1 MTPER
6 FRSLRRAAGIALFGF
21 VVFFISFMVAFPY
34 ERVKDNLVAVAS
46 AFNMDM
52 DVGSTG
58 PMLGFGVVMKDVT
71 LRTRP
76 DATTSGGGRKKAS
89 VITIDTARLGSS
101 PLVGVGDRVMDYNI
115 SLDTMGGRVD
125 ADLVATKELGETQ
138 LSTREIAMS
147 ELPGV
152 RSSIG
157 LPLGGQLDMDLDFK
171 APNNRNA
178 EGSGNL
184 EWKWA
189 GATVGDGKE
198 KLRIPG
204 NPLLAEGITFPR
216 IRIGDFKGKVAFN
229 KGVGRLSGVGARG
242 QDGEIKIEGE
252 VRLADPLNYS
262 YVDLYVT
269 FKLSDALLKA
279 NDRLQLMMQIAES
292 MGKRPDGHY
301 GFRMTGSFARM
312 GPIQWMKSSPFP
324 AGSRAEGP
332 QPPVAP
338 GATTALAARTN

>member
-1 MTPER
+1 MSPER
-6 FRSLRRAAGIALFGF
+6 WRTVRRAAGIIAFGV
-21 VVFFISFMVAFPY
+21 VVFFVSFMIAFPY

-46 AFNMDM
+46 SFNIDM

-76 DATTSGGGRKKAS
+76 DPTPAGGEKKRPS
-89 VITIDTARLGSS
+89 VITIDAARLGSS
-101 PLVGVGDRVMDYNI
+101 PLMGLRERLMDYTI
-115 SLDTMGGRVD
+115 SLDTMGGRID
-125 ADLVATKELGETQ
+125 ADLVATRELGETK
-138 LSTREIAMS
+138 LSTREISMA

-152 RSSIG
+152 KTTIG
-157 LPLGGQLDMDLDFK
+157 LPLGGALDMELDFK
-171 APNNRNA
+171 APNNRNG
-178 EGSGNL
+178 EGTGTLDWS
-184 EWKWA
+184 WS

-204 NPLLAEGITFPR
+204 NPLMAEGITCPR
-216 IRIGDFKGKVAFN
+216 IRIGDFKGKIAFN
-229 KGVGRLSGVGARG
+229 KGVGRLSGVGARS

-262 YVDLYVT
+262 YLDLYVT
-269 FKLSDALLKA
+269 FKLSEALLKA

-292 MGKRPDGHY
+292 MGKRPDGFY

-312 GPIQWMKSSPFP
+312 GPIQWMQTSPFP
-324 AGSRAEGP
+324 PGSRAEGP
-332 QPPVAP
+332 SATPAP
-338 GATTALAARTN
+338 ATAIAAAGKIR